1 MNAVLLAMGTSAAT
15 IKLGRLF
22 TLCETDEDYNC
33 LRTSCSNCA
42 IIKCCLKGHG
52 MTGLYYVIM
61 ATVGP
66 PVRIPGNRWRQ
77 PNYHCMKSTSHTVAG
92 KPATRIDL
100 HTGTSH

>member
-1 MNAVLLAMGTSAAT
+1 
-15 IKLGRLF
+15 
-22 TLCETDEDYNC
+22 
-33 LRTSCSNCA
+33 
-42 IIKCCLKGHG
+42 